1 MDLKCYTRVLS
12 ALVMFFNVFSTFGD
26 TAMPVAPSI
35 FVVGL
40 FGPAQIYDI
49 DRLQIMS
56 KVEVKRIFLK
66 FCHATLAQWDST
78 GLLCCPAGRRLL
90 EKVLIIPCPAQAA
103 SQQHNMPYVGA
114 GERLIDLFPG
124 IEAALKTKVC
134 GNDLFAR
141 PGPIFALAALFLL
154 FDV

>member
-1 MDLKCYTRVLS
+1 
-12 ALVMFFNVFSTFGD
+12 MFSPTFGG

-66 FCHATLAQWDST
+66 FCHATLAQWDSI
-78 GLLCCPAGRRLL
+78 GSAFRLYC
-90 EKVLIIPCPAQAA
+90 KRGHVMVLD
-103 SQQHNMPYVGA
+103 M
-114 GERLIDLFPG
+114 LW
-124 IEAALKTKVC
+124 
-134 GNDLFAR
+134 
-141 PGPIFALAALFLL
+141 
-154 FDV
+154 